1 MNLLAKYKNGN
12 YTVRIFSDG
21 TKIRQNN
28 LDNFT
33 PDFAESMDVTITTK
47 CNGNCEWCY
56 LCCNENGVH
65 ADLNQPFFD
74 TVHAGTEMAING
86 NDLSHPDLE
95 NFLIRM
101 KDKGVFV
108 NMTINQKHL
117 HPHIGTLIDWQ
128 KRNLIW
134 GIGIS
139 LTNSNDIN
147 LYEDIQ
153 KLDNVVIHVIDG
165 LFTKEDIEN
174 MKDKHIKLLIL
185 GFKHVGRGIEYYNL
199 HKEEVDSN
207 IDYLDKH
214 IKEYADNFDN
224 IGFDTLSS
232 EDLHM
237 REKVGEKVWSL
248 YHMGS
253 EGEFTYF
260 IDAVNKKYAVS
271 SMEIENNQYDIL
283 DNVDDMFKE
292 VRKKQGF

>member
-1 MNLLAKYKNGN
+1 MKLLAKYKNGN
-12 YTVRIFSDG
+12 YTVRLFSDG

-33 PDFAESMDVTITTK
+33 PDFAESMDITITTK

-101 KDKGVFV
+101 KDKGVLV
-108 NMTINQKHL
+108 NMTVNQKHL
-117 HPHIGTLIDWQ
+117 HPHINTLIDWQ

-139 LTNSNDIN
+139 LTNSNDTN

-174 MKDKHIKLLIL
+174 MKDNHIKLLIL

-199 HKEEVDSN
+199 HKEEVDGN

-214 IKEYADNFDN
+214 IKEYANNFDN